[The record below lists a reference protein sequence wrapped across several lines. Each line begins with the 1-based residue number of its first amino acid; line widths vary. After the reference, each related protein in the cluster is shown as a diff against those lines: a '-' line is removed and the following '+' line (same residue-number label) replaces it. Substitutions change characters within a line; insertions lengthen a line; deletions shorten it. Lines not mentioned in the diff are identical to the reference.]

1 MRVAA
6 RMFAR
11 RPFHEVRLDEIAAAT
26 RLGKGTIYVYF
37 ASKDDLHTTLI
48 AEGIDQL
55 VAEVQATE
63 RDTEAAW
70 PAVERVVT
78 ALLGFANRFPHIYT
92 LMRSGAPP
100 QGSLARKR
108 RKLAN
113 AIARILRHG
122 VKSGEL
128 DDPYPQLTA
137 EFVLSFVRIALLF
150 PPANLGKQAI
160 GRHILR
166 VLGRGVLV
174 TRRQRP

>member
-55 VAEVQATE
+55 IVELQATE
-63 RDTEAAW
+63 HDTDAAW
-70 PAVERVVT
+70 PAVERVVK
-78 ALLGFANRFPHIYT
+78 ALLGFANRFPHLYT

-100 QGSLARKR
+100 QGGLASKR

-122 VKSGEL
+122 VKAGEL
-128 DDPYPQLTA
+128 DDPYPELTA
-137 EFVLSFVRIALLF
+137 EFVLSFVRVALLF
-150 PPANLGKQAI
+150 PPENLGKQAI

-174 TRRQRP
+174 TRRQRS